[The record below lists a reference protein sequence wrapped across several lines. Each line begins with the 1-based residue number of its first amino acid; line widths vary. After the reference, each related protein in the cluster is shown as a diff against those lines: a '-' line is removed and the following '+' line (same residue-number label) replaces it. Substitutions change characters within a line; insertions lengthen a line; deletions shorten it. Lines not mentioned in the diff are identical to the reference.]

1 MGNNSQRSELV
12 KVLRRLVIGLL
23 VVALLIIIR
32 IQVEPSSS
40 GHWFNARGYEVLHS
54 FLTNYSPND
63 DPRVIVLDISDLNPN
78 PRDPTPNDRLREIVS
93 ALLESGAKA
102 IAIDINFATRPE
114 TGARAD
120 NDPDFF
126 EFLHAQNKKGA
137 HVFVGVGKFGVK
149 PEEWLG
155 MDEDKDLAAD
165 MTIMDEDTTEVP
177 AWLQCGENTRLY
189 SISMA
194 LANAS
199 GIHPQPP
206 RWLRGVLANYDDPE
220 NLQEEIQTDS
230 AGNKVLCRRAF
241 TLVNYAKL
249 ELVQKLS
256 LQTIDTASILRAK
269 DVEGN
274 NKFQNKLV
282 LVGPA
287 QRDAAPDKYFVL
299 GREQN
304 KPVVAGIYL
313 HALATNTLVSDPV
326 YEFKH
331 WFTILLDAALGL
343 FVVLGQLVVG
353 VRYRKDGSFSA
364 HRWENRFIWAAV
376 ALTVSCGLILVKFYN
391 VLWLDFLLVMLALLL
406 HSKVQN
412 GLAYLP
418 QRVVRNR
425 SKTTS

>member
-1 MGNNSQRSELV
+1 MTNNSQQSELA
-12 KVLRRLVIGLL
+12 KVLRPLVIGLL
-23 VVALLIIIR
+23 VVALLIIVK
-32 IQVEPSSS
+32 IQVERSSS

-54 FLTNYSPND
+54 FLTNYTPNE
-63 DPRVIVLDISDLNPN
+63 DPPVIVLDTSDLNPN
-78 PRDPTPNDRLREIVS
+78 PRDPTPNEKLSEIVN

-102 IAIDINFATRPE
+102 IAIDINFATRPD

-165 MTIMDEDTTEVP
+165 MTIIDEDTTEVP
-177 AWLQCGENTRLY
+177 AWLRCSENEKLF

-199 GIHPQPP
+199 GTHPQPP
-206 RWLRGVLANYDDPE
+206 RWLKGVLGNYDDPE
-220 NLQEEIQTDS
+220 NLQEETQTDS
-230 AGNKVLCRRAF
+230 IGNKVLCRRAF

-256 LQTIDTASILRAK
+256 LQTLDRASILRAK

-274 NKFQNKLV
+274 NRFQNKLV

-287 QRDAAPDKYFVL
+287 QRDMAPDKYFVL

-313 HALATNTLVSDPV
+313 HALATNTLVADPV

-343 FVVLGQLVVG
+343 FVVLGLLVVR
-353 VRYRKDGSFSA
+353 VRYRKDRSFSA
-364 HRWENRFIWAAV
+364 HRWENRFIWAAMAV
-376 ALTVSCGLILVKFYN
+376 TLSLGFMLVKFYN
-391 VLWLDFLLVMLALLL
+391 VLWLDFLLVILALFL
-406 HSKVQN
+406 HSKVQY

-418 QRVVRNR
+418 QRIFSNR
-425 SKTTS
+425 PKTSN